1 MFRKVKILQARHQY
15 VFKSLSYDRTSTL
28 LYVSELQ
35 RCKVDTKYISVRP
48 WIAKMAS
55 VKISSMLRLNS
66 QNSSEEWFNGCSEAE
81 FDDLFHQISK
91 TPSWQERIP
100 LWKTYFFCML
110 DVRDQLQWAIEY
122 ETKSLARATKEMQKD
137 AKASILGKKIRLIR
151 IEFEFVQGK
160 ELGLHQIQTEFALAK
175 FPRRHYT
182 DCPCS
187 LYSAFSPR
195 HDLTSA
201 LMQSIGS
208 VAICQ
213 IRSGDQRGRTYTCG
227 LEIVVWILSHY
238 MCADETKKLY
248 IIGSLH

>member
-1 MFRKVKILQARHQY
+1 
-15 VFKSLSYDRTSTL
+15 
-28 LYVSELQ
+28 
-35 RCKVDTKYISVRP
+35 
-48 WIAKMAS
+48 
-55 VKISSMLRLNS
+55 
-66 QNSSEEWFNGCSEAE
+66 
-81 FDDLFHQISK
+81 
-91 TPSWQERIP
+91 
-100 LWKTYFFCML
+100 ML

-213 IRSGDQRGRTYTCG
+213 IRSGDQRGRTYTCS
-227 LEIVVWILSHY
+227 LEICGMNYQPVQVHRRDQRAGRYHRHL
-238 MCADETKKLY
+238 T
-248 IIGSLH
+248 